1 MPGTFDPTNDAPA
14 VATHSHKI
22 KGQADVFEHVVQ
34 QMNTVSDLKMRLR
47 QTTIDT
53 IGKMS
58 KMLSAPDQCEFMEM
72 LMKMTGAKRGVE
84 VGVFTGY
91 SALCMALGLPDDGQ
105 LICCDISEEWVSVGR
120 PFWEEAGVANKIET
134 RIGPGLE
141 SLDAMVADEQNLGA
155 FDFAYIDADK
165 GNYLNYCERLLQL
178 LKPNGFIMLDNT
190 LW

>member
-1 MPGTFDPTNDAPA
+1 
-14 VATHSHKI
+14 
-22 KGQADVFEHVVQ
+22 
-34 QMNTVSDLKMRLR
+34 
-47 QTTIDT
+47 
-53 IGKMS
+53 
-58 KMLSAPDQCEFMEM
+58 MLSAPDQCEFMEM

-91 SALCMALGLPDDGQ
+91 SALGMALGLPEDGQ
-105 LICCDISEEWVSVGR
+105 LICCDISEEYVSVGR

-141 SLDAMVADEQNLGA
+141 SLDALVADQQNLGA

-165 GNYLNYCERLLQL
+165 GNYIHYCERLLQL

-190 LW
+190 LWKGKVADPEIRENDQTTQEIHACVRTLIEDDRVEVCTLMLADGFTCVRKK

>member
-1 MPGTFDPTNDAPA
+1 
-14 VATHSHKI
+14 
-22 KGQADVFEHVVQ
+22 
-34 QMNTVSDLKMRLR
+34 MNTVSEIKMQLR

-53 IGKMS
+53 IGRMS
-58 KMLSAPDQCEFMEM
+58 KMLSAPDQCQFMEM
-72 LMKMTGAKRGVE
+72 LMKMTNAKRGVE

-105 LICCDISEEWVSVGR
+105 LICCDISEEYVNVGR
-120 PFWEEAGVANKIET
+120 PFWQQAGVADKIEV